1 MTDHVNSAVFIHTAE
16 TKHFA
21 SALQENLY
29 GTQINSFAFDA
40 VIREPEKIFSGVD
53 HVVVSGPLQ
62 TIKKVLALSMEF
74 DFSVGLIPMNDQK
87 DLIKCFALPRK
98 TDLAVDTALRADARA
113 MDLILCNR
121 EIMLFKAT
129 IGRLPLIDSSGDIS
143 RYKMLISALKR
154 LKGLELLQFDFII
167 SNQRKI
173 HTAACGCMIIQQHKG
188 TLASRLVSHDTSLT
202 DGMISMLISA
212 PRSILEYLIFLYQVA
227 KISSGRRGIP
237 DAVGY
242 VRSPRIEIQSKK
254 KLDVYIDGEP
264 TTQTPVKCETLKK
277 AVRVN
282 VPKKLLNKKDAS
294 RPSGTTQNIGNL
306 PAGREL
312 SRIKAQNIPF
322 FSYASE
328 ERFKDL
334 FTALREDA
342 RINPAYLVLIL
353 LSTMLATVGLYLNSS
368 SVIIGAMLLAP
379 LMAPIISLSMGLL
392 RLDRFLVEHS
402 ALKIVAG
409 VFFALT
415 ISGLICLIYPDDS
428 TTAEMSGRLNP
439 TLLDLSVAII
449 SGVAGAYTKSFKEII
464 QSLAGVAIAV
474 ALVPPLAVAGIG
486 LGRLDF
492 GFFSGAF
499 LLFSTNLVGII
510 MAAVLTFRV
519 LGYSAAIRAKR
530 TFVFVIMILILIS
543 IPLTLSFQRIVAK
556 RIYERNW
563 QVERFLINDKYL
575 IVRRARI
582 EYMENKKVLN
592 VDVLAREPLTRYDLS
607 LFKKK
612 VQTHFQKNL
621 IIRVSV
627 IYIL

>member
-1 MTDHVNSAVFIHTAE
+1 MTDYVRSAAFIHTAD
-16 TKHFA
+16 TKRFA
-21 SALQENLY
+21 VDLQENLC
-29 GTQINSFAFDA
+29 GTQITPLAFDD
-40 VIREPEKIFSGVD
+40 VVREPEKLLRGVG

-62 TIKKVLALSMEF
+62 TIKEVLFLSMKY
-74 DFSVGLIPMNDQK
+74 DFTVGLIPMTDQK

-98 TDLAVDTALRADARA
+98 INLAVDLALRADAQA

-121 EIMLFKAT
+121 EIILFKAT
-129 IGRLPLIDSSGDIS
+129 MGRLPLVDSPEDIS
-143 RYKMLISALKR
+143 RYNMLINALKR
-154 LKGLELLQFDFII
+154 LRGLKLLQFDFTV

-173 HTAACGCMIIQQHKG
+173 RTAACGCMIIQQHEG
-188 TLASRLVSHDTSLT
+188 TLASRLISHDNSFT
-202 DGMISMLISA
+202 DGMISMLVSA
-212 PRSILEYLIFLYQVA
+212 PRSIIEYLAFLYQTA
-227 KISSGRRGIP
+227 KTGSGQRKIP

-242 VRSPRIEIQSKK
+242 VKCPRIEIDCEK

-264 TTQTPVKCETLKK
+264 KIQTPVRCQTLKK
-277 AVRVN
+277 AVRIN
-282 VPKKLLNKKDAS
+282 VSEKLLNKRNKS
-294 RPSGTTQNIGNL
+294 RPSGTTQNVGNL
-306 PAGREL
+306 PVGKEL
-312 SRIKAQNIPF
+312 SRLKTKSIPF

-334 FTALREDA
+334 FTALRDDA

-379 LMAPIISLSMGLL
+379 LMAPIISISMGLL
-392 RLDRFLVEHS
+392 RQDQFLIKYS
-402 ALKIVAG
+402 ALKIIAG
-409 VFFALT
+409 VLFALT
-415 ISGLICLIYPDDS
+415 TSALICRIYPDDP
-428 TTAEMSGRLNP
+428 TTAEMLGRLHP

-486 LGRLDF
+486 IGRMDF
-492 GFFSGAF
+492 DFFSDAF
-499 LLFSTNLVGII
+499 LLFSTNLIGII
-510 MAAVLTFRV
+510 LAAVLTFRV
-519 LGYSAAIRAKR
+519 LGYSSAIRAKK
-530 TFVFVIMILILIS
+530 TFLFVILILVFIS
-543 IPLTLSFQRIVAK
+543 IPLSLSFYRIVDT

-575 IVRRARI
+575 VVRKAKI
-582 EYMENKKVLN
+582 EYRGNKKILN
-592 VDVLAREPLTRYDLS
+592 VNVLAREPLTRKDLS

-612 VQTHFQKNL
+612 VQTHFHKTM
-621 IIRVSV
+621 IIRVNV